1 MARVTLSDVAREAGV
16 SLATASRAVNGSVNR
31 IVGSDLRDRVLATA
45 AALGYIPDATAQAM
59 ARGRTTSLGLV
70 VHDIADPYFAAI
82 ASGVTRAAD
91 ARGIMV
97 SLTETM
103 HDPGREIE
111 IVNLLDRQRMVGII
125 LAGTRLGDAAQDA
138 ALRDA
143 LAAYRKRGGQV
154 ALVGQELD
162 GVPALTVDNAGAAI
176 QLASRLVDLGYRR
189 FALAAGPV
197 NHRTAQERIGG
208 IRAELARRSLPVPDE
223 LVVHTELTRLGGRQ
237 AAAALLDRPERPDV
251 IMAATDLM
259 AVGVLAGIRDAGLD
273 APGDVAVT
281 GFDDV
286 PVASDVTPALTTVS
300 LPQLE
305 MGELVTE
312 LALSPTSSSPAPIRG
327 TVVVR
332 ASTPPRR

>member
-1 MARVTLSDVAREAGV
+1 MTRVTLSDVAREAGV

-31 IVGSDLRDRVLATA
+31 IVGADLRVRVLAAA
-45 AALGYIPDATAQAM
+45 AALGYIPDANAQAM

-70 VHDIADPYFAAI
+70 VHDIADPYFASLA
-82 ASGVTRAAD
+82 AGVTRAAD

-97 SLTETM
+97 SLSETKYE
-103 HDPGREIE
+103 PGREIE

-138 ALRDA
+138 ALRVA
-143 LAAYRKRGGQV
+143 LEAYRKRGGQV

-162 GVPALTVDNAGAAI
+162 GVPALAVDNTGGAVELAG
-176 QLASRLVDLGYRR
+176 RLVDLGYRR

-197 NHRTAQERIGG
+197 NHRTAQERIAG
-208 IRAELARRSLPVPDE
+208 IRSELERRGFPVSDE

-237 AAAALLDRPERPDV
+237 AAAALLGRPERPEV

-259 AVGVLAGIRDAGLD
+259 AIGVLAGIRDTGLE

-281 GFDDV
+281 GFDDI
-286 PVASDVTPALTTVS
+286 PAASDVTPALTTVH
-300 LPQLE
+300 LPLLE

-312 LALSPTSSSPAPIRG
+312 LALAPNGGSPAPIQG
-327 TVVVR
+327 EVVVR

>member
-31 IVGSDLRDRVLATA
+31 IVGADLRVRVLAAA
-45 AALGYIPDATAQAM
+45 AALGYIPDANAQAM

-70 VHDIADPYFAAI
+70 VHDIADPYFASLA
-82 ASGVTRAAD
+82 AGVTRAAD

-97 SLTETM
+97 SLSETKNE
-103 HDPGREIE
+103 PGREIE

-143 LAAYRKRGGQV
+143 LEAYRKRGGQV

-162 GVPALTVDNAGAAI
+162 GVPALAVDNAGGAVR
-176 QLASRLVDLGYRR
+176 LAGRLVDLGYRR
-189 FALAAGPV
+189 FAIAAGPV
-197 NHRTAQERIGG
+197 NHRTSQERTCG

-223 LVVHTELTRLGGRQ
+223 LVVHTEPTRLGGRQ
-237 AAAALLDRPERPDV
+237 AAAVLLDRPERPDV

-259 AVGVLAGIRDAGLD
+259 AIGVLAGIRDAGLD

-281 GFDDV
+281 GFDDI
-286 PVASDVTPALTTVS
+286 PVASDVTPALTTVK
-300 LPQLE
+300 LPLLE

-312 LALSPTSSSPAPIRG
+312 LALNPDGGSPAPIQG
-327 TVVVR
+327 EVVLR